1 LVIIYS
7 MVTTYHLPADQ
18 LDLSILKSI
27 KEAFKGKDIE
37 IIISDVKDSA
47 NADELLRRIDNLR
60 KDKNTISFTQEKFF
74 KTYRKKI
81 ADASNKI

>member
-1 LVIIYS
+1 MI
-7 MVTTYHLPADQ
+7 TTYHLPADQ

-37 IIISDVKDSA
+37 IIISDTKGAESA
-47 NADELLRRIDNLR
+47 DVLLHRMDNLR
-60 KDKNTISFTQEKFF
+60 KNKNIVNFTQEKFF

>member
-1 LVIIYS
+1 
-7 MVTTYHLPADQ
+7 MVTTFHLPADQ

-37 IIISDVKDSA
+37 IIVSDAKSGDNTA
-47 NADELLRRIDNLR
+47 ELLHRMENMR
-60 KDKNTISFTQEKFF
+60 KNKNTVNFTQEKFF

-81 ADASNKI
+81 ADATNKI

>member
-1 LVIIYS
+1 
-7 MVTTYHLPADQ
+7 MVTTFNLPADD

-27 KEAFKGKDIE
+27 KEAFKGRDIE
-37 IIISDVKDSA
+37 IIISDTN
-47 NADELLRRIDNLR
+47 NAGKASILLQRMENLR
-60 KDKNTISFTQEKFF
+60 ENKNTVSFTQEKFF